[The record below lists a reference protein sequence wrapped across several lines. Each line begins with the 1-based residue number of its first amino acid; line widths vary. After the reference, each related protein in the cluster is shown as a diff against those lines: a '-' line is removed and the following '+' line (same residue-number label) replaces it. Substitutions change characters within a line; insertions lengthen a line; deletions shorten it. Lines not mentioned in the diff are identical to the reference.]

1 MKKLNGEL
9 FEKFQDA
16 VITTK
21 TSAMIQGGITSN
33 DCTNNGKDCGDRGS
47 VYEGSFN
54 KDNFVTSVEYDSPRI
69 VQERTNNF

>member
-16 VITTK
+16 VITTN

-33 DCTNNGKDCGDRGS
+33 DCTNNGKDCGDKGS
-47 VYEGSFN
+47 VYAGSFN
-54 KDNFVTSVEYDSPRI
+54 GDNFVTSIDFDSAGI
-69 VQERTNNF
+69 VKERMNNF

>member
-9 FEKFQDA
+9 FAKFQDA
-16 VITTK
+16 VITAR

-47 VYEGSFN
+47 VYAGSYN
-54 KDNFVTSVEYDSPRI
+54 GDNFATTTSMDS
-69 VQERTNNF
+69 EK